1 MDVFN
6 MFSSAS
12 YQKSGSIDFLCP
24 SCGSKCQDKDEICS
38 FCSYD
43 LKEYKN
49 DILAPYKFFNDS
61 IKKAKDKN
69 YFEAIIDISKFLA
82 FYPDDLDAN
91 KLYIYILHKNGQ
103 EEAYNTA
110 IDAFEEKF
118 VRNPWIMEIETDGI
132 DSYQLPQTKC
142 EGVVGNKEA
151 FSHFTKEYVSYRTKT
166 VNDII
171 QLVAEF
177 YDIVRSC
184 KDKTSGQKI
193 AKFYET
199 NFYQFLSKKEINV
212 VSHDGQIYDE
222 LAKEDLETITVQ
234 NRISD
239 RKKNQGC
246 IVTYY
251 PAVFLRHAL
260 ISKEVVAY
268 VDNETSEI
276 PKITKPSSA
285 KAKKRNPS
293 KRRR

>member
-1 MDVFN
+1 MDVFI

-12 YQKSGSIDFLCP
+12 YQKSGAIDFLCP

-61 IKKAKDKN
+61 IKNVKDEN

-91 KLYIYILHKNGQ
+91 KLYIYILHKSGH

-110 IDAFEEKF
+110 IAAFEEKF
-118 VRNPWIMEIETDGI
+118 VRNPWIMEIETNGI
-132 DSYQLPQTKC
+132 DSYQIPQTKC
-142 EGVVGNKEA
+142 EGVDGNNDA
-151 FSHFTKEYVSYRTKT
+151 FSHFTKEYVSYRAKT
-166 VNDII
+166 VEDII
-171 QLVAEF
+171 HLVAEF

-199 NFYQFLSKKEINV
+199 NFCRFLSKKELYV

-222 LAKEDLETITVQ
+222 LPKEDQESIVVQ
-234 NRISD
+234 SRISD
-239 RKKNQGC
+239 CKKNQGC

-268 VDNETSEI
+268 VDNETAEI
-276 PKITKPSSA
+276 SKITKPSSA
-285 KAKKRNPS
+285 TAKKRNPS